1 MRPVGR
7 GAGAPAPGPFSA
19 VVLTGGRSRRMG
31 RDKALLPIDGLAMAA
46 RVAAAMAA
54 AGADEVFCVGGDV
67 DGLRALGLE
76 AVPDRHPGQGPL
88 GGLVTAFARARRPVL
103 LAAPCDLLHP
113 SAVAMAAVVSRLA
126 AAPAAV
132 LGVVPL
138 AGGVRQPL
146 DGAYRSAVGPVLAAA
161 FAAGERSVKGAVA
174 AVAVIELDTPVPD
187 AHADAD
193 VPADL
198 R

>member
-1 MRPVGR
+1 
-7 GAGAPAPGPFSA
+7 
-19 VVLTGGRSRRMG
+19 MG

-67 DGLRALGLE
+67 GRLRALGLE

-88 GGLVTAFARARRPVL
+88 GGLVTAFAWARHPVL

-113 SAVAMAAVVSRLA
+113 SASAMAAVVSTLA
-126 AAPAAV
+126 SAPAAV
-132 LGVVPL
+132 LGVVPV
-138 AGGVRQPL
+138 AGGIRQPL
-146 DGAYRSAVGPVLAAA
+146 DGAYRAEVGAVLAAA

-174 AVAVIELDTPVPD
+174 AVPVIELDTPDPG

-198 R
+198 PHRYGCGQRPRRSP